1 MSGFLDRPA
10 PSPEIF
16 FRAVD
21 RLQLESYL
29 SALKQNNR
37 SLVLVSDHKAL
48 LDYYG
53 ELVVKRIHQEFPET
67 KLEVFVSQDT
77 EGLLERFN
85 AILNNLS
92 FSVATSPPPAG
103 RPDTIWFIQNAHAM
117 AEKDLQ
123 ILLKLI
129 ENFPGAGISTLL
141 IFDSSSHGNSS
152 FFSNSRINTWAL
164 TMPTPEQKAS
174 ALKQAR
180 QNGFEDIA
188 SELLNQLASS
198 EKKSTPPPALSQTPS
213 PKAGMAPRAEKSD
226 TSKKQVNQ
234 QPKKILP
241 WLIICGGLL
250 AISIGVSAVL
260 HPEFGE
266 KILSLFTPTKSKNL
280 TLVQAEDLSTKSE
293 NSEKSE
299 SATASAMPSLA
310 LKGLQW
316 LTELPDEQYVIEF
329 QTFETVEDAQKEIES
344 KDWLKRSYVVPV
356 RSEGSSDIKYLIV
369 DGPFRTAD
377 MAKKA
382 ASRMPN
388 ANDIVIENIAGLRG
402 YAGPAKTQP

>member
-67 KLEVFVSQDT
+67 KLEVFFSQDT

-198 EKKSTPPPALSQTPS
+198 EKKSTPPPAPSQTPS
-213 PKAGMAPRAEKSD
+213 QKAGQTPKAGK
-226 TSKKQVNQ
+226 
-234 QPKKILP
+234 PKKILP

-266 KILSLFTPTKSKNL
+266 KILSLFTPSKSKNL
-280 TLVQAEDLSTKSE
+280 TLVQAEDLSPKSE
-293 NSEKSE
+293 NTEKSA
-299 SATASAMPSLA
+299 SASAMPSLA
-310 LKGLQW
+310 LKGLKW

-356 RSEGSSDIKYLIV
+356 RSEGSTDIKYLIV

-402 YAGPAKTQP
+402 YAGPAKTKP

>member
-1 MSGFLDRPA
+1 M
-10 PSPEIF
+10 
-16 FRAVD
+16 
-21 RLQLESYL
+21 
-29 SALKQNNR
+29 
-37 SLVLVSDHKAL
+37 VSDHKAL

-67 KLEVFVSQDT
+67 KLEVFFSQDT

-198 EKKSTPPPALSQTPS
+198 EKKSTPPPAPSQTPS
-213 PKAGMAPRAEKSD
+213 PKAGMAPRAEKS
-226 TSKKQVNQ
+226 
-234 QPKKILP
+234 KKILT

-293 NSEKSE
+293 KTEKS
-299 SATASAMPSLA
+299 ASAMPSLA

-316 LTELPDEQYVIEF
+316 LTDLPDEQYVIEF

>member
-10 PSPEIF
+10 SSPEIF

-29 SALKQNNR
+29 GALKKNNQ

-67 KLEVFVSQDT
+67 KLEVFFSQDT

-92 FSVATSPPPAG
+92 FSVATSAPAIG
-103 RPDTIWFIQNAHAM
+103 RPDTIWFIQNANSM
-117 AEKDLQ
+117 EEKDLQ

-141 IFDSSSHGNSS
+141 IFNSSTCENSS
-152 FFSNSRINTWAL
+152 FFSNLRINTWAL

-188 SELLNQLASS
+188 NELLKQLSSS
-198 EKKSTPPPALSQTPS
+198 EKKSTPPPTQSQNNGKT
-213 PKAGMAPRAEKSD
+213 PKAQK
-226 TSKKQVNQ
+226 T
-234 QPKKILP
+234 KKILP

-260 HPEFGE
+260 HPEFG
-266 KILSLFTPTKSKNL
+266 KKMLSLLTPTKSKNL
-280 TLVQAEDLSTKSE
+280 TLVQAEA
-293 NSEKSE
+293 
-299 SATASAMPSLA
+299 SASASAMPSLA
-310 LKGLQW
+310 LKGLNW
-316 LTELPDEQYVIEF
+316 LAELPGEYFVIEF

-369 DGPFRTAD
+369 DGPFRTAE

-388 ANDIVIENIAGLRG
+388 ANDIVIENVAGLRG

>member
-180 QNGFEDIA
+180 QNGLEDIA
-188 SELLNQLASS
+188 NELLNQLAPS

-213 PKAGMAPRAEKSD
+213 PKAGMAPKAEKS
-226 TSKKQVNQ
+226 
-234 QPKKILP
+234 KKILP

-266 KILSLFTPTKSKNL
+266 KILSLFTPSKSKNH

-293 NSEKSE
+293 NTEKS
-299 SATASAMPSLA
+299 AIASAMPSLA

-388 ANDIVIENIAGLRG
+388 ANEIVIENIAGLRG
-402 YAGPAKTQP
+402 YAGSAKTQP

>member
-1 MSGFLDRPA
+1 
-10 PSPEIF
+10 
-16 FRAVD
+16 
-21 RLQLESYL
+21 
-29 SALKQNNR
+29 
-37 SLVLVSDHKAL
+37 
-48 LDYYG
+48 
-53 ELVVKRIHQEFPET
+53 
-67 KLEVFVSQDT
+67 
-77 EGLLERFN
+77 
-85 AILNNLS
+85 
-92 FSVATSPPPAG
+92 
-103 RPDTIWFIQNAHAM
+103 M

>member
-1 MSGFLDRPA
+1 MSGFLDRSA

-29 SALKQNNR
+29 GALKQHNQ
-37 SLVLVSDHKAL
+37 SLVLVSDHKVL

-53 ELVVKRIHQEFPET
+53 ELVAQRIHTELPDT
-67 KLEVFVSQDT
+67 KLEVFFSQDT

-92 FSVATSPPPAG
+92 FAVATSPPQKG
-103 RPDTIWFIQNAHAM
+103 RPDTIWFIQNANSM
-117 AEKDLQ
+117 EEKDLQ

-129 ENFPGAGISTLL
+129 ENFPGAGISALL
-141 IFDSSSHGNSS
+141 IFDSSTHGNSS
-152 FFSNSRINTWAL
+152 FFNNLRINTWAL

-174 ALKQAR
+174 VLKQAR

-188 SELLNQLASS
+188 NELLNQLSSS
-198 EKKSTPPPALSQTPS
+198 EKKSTPPPTLSQNAGKT
-213 PKAGMAPRAEKSD
+213 PKAQK
-226 TSKKQVNQ
+226 
-234 QPKKILP
+234 PKKILP
-241 WLIICGGLL
+241 WLIICSGLL

-260 HPEFGE
+260 HPEFG
-266 KILSLFTPTKSKNL
+266 KKMLSLLTPTKSKNL
-280 TLVQAEDLSTKSE
+280 TLVQAEDLSAKSE
-293 NSEKSE
+293 NTE
-299 SATASAMPSLA
+299 ASASASSMPTLA

-316 LTELPDEQYVIEF
+316 LTALPSEYYVIEF

-344 KDWLKRSYVVPV
+344 KDWLKRSNVVPV

-388 ANDIVIENIAGLRG
+388 ANDIVIENVAGLRG

>member
-1 MSGFLDRPA
+1 
-10 PSPEIF
+10 
-16 FRAVD
+16 
-21 RLQLESYL
+21 
-29 SALKQNNR
+29 
-37 SLVLVSDHKAL
+37 
-48 LDYYG
+48 
-53 ELVVKRIHQEFPET
+53 
-67 KLEVFVSQDT
+67 
-77 EGLLERFN
+77 LLERFN

-141 IFDSSSHGNSS
+141 IFDTSSHGHSS

-180 QNGFEDIA
+180 QHGFEDIA
-188 SELLNQLASS
+188 SELLSQLASS
-198 EKKSTPPPALSQTPS
+198 EKKSTPPPVLSQTPS
-213 PKAGMAPRAEKSD
+213 QKAGMAPRTEKSD

-234 QPKKILP
+234 QPKKLLP

-266 KILSLFTPTKSKNL
+266 EVLSLFSPSKSKNL
-280 TLVQAEDLSTKSE
+280 TIVQAEDLSTKSE
-293 NSEKSE
+293 KTEKSA
-299 SATASAMPSLA
+299 SASAMPSLA

-344 KDWLKRSYVVPV
+344 KDWLKRSFVVPV

-402 YAGPAKTQP
+402 YAGPAKTKP

>member
-67 KLEVFVSQDT
+67 KLEVFFSQDT

-198 EKKSTPPPALSQTPS
+198 EKKSTPPPAPSQTPS
-213 PKAGMAPRAEKSD
+213 PKAGMAPRAEKS
-226 TSKKQVNQ
+226 
-234 QPKKILP
+234 KKILT

-266 KILSLFTPTKSKNL
+266 EILRLFSPTKSKNL

-293 NSEKSE
+293 KTEKS
-299 SATASAMPSLA
+299 ASAMPSLA

-316 LTELPDEQYVIEF
+316 LTDLPDEQYVIEF

>member
-67 KLEVFVSQDT
+67 KLEVFFSQDT

-293 NSEKSE
+293 KTEKS
-299 SATASAMPSLA
+299 ASAMPSLA

-316 LTELPDEQYVIEF
+316 LTDLPDEQYVIEF

>member
-67 KLEVFVSQDT
+67 KLEVFFSQDT

-213 PKAGMAPRAEKSD
+213 PKAGMAPRAEKS
-226 TSKKQVNQ
+226 
-234 QPKKILP
+234 KKILT

-293 NSEKSE
+293 KTEKS
-299 SATASAMPSLA
+299 ASAMPSLA

-316 LTELPDEQYVIEF
+316 LTDLPDEQYVIEF

>member
-53 ELVVKRIHQEFPET
+53 ELVVKRIQQEFPET

-103 RPDTIWFIQNAHAM
+103 RPDTIWLIQNAHAM

-180 QNGFEDIA
+180 QNGLEDIA
-188 SELLNQLASS
+188 NELLNQLAPS
-198 EKKSTPPPALSQTPS
+198 ERKSTPTPTPTPALSQTPS
-213 PKAGMAPRAEKSD
+213 PKAGQTPKAGK
-226 TSKKQVNQ
+226 
-234 QPKKILP
+234 PKKILP

-266 KILSLFTPTKSKNL
+266 KILTLFTPSKSKNL
-280 TLVQAEDLSTKSE
+280 TVVQAEDLSTKSE
-293 NSEKSE
+293 NTEKS
-299 SATASAMPSLA
+299 AIASAMPSLA

>member
-67 KLEVFVSQDT
+67 KLEVFFSQDT

-198 EKKSTPPPALSQTPS
+198 EKKSTPPPAPSQTPS
-213 PKAGMAPRAEKSD
+213 PKASMAPRAEKS
-226 TSKKQVNQ
+226 
-234 QPKKILP
+234 KKILP

-280 TLVQAEDLSTKSE
+280 TLVQAEDLSSKSE

-299 SATASAMPSLA
+299 SESANATASAMPSLA

-356 RSEGSSDIKYLIV
+356 RSEGSTDIKYLIV

-402 YAGPAKTQP
+402 YAGPAKTKP

>member
-29 SALKQNNR
+29 GALKKNNQ

-67 KLEVFVSQDT
+67 KLEVFFSQDT

-92 FSVATSPPPAG
+92 FSVATSAPAIG
-103 RPDTIWFIQNAHAM
+103 RPDTIWFIQNANSM
-117 AEKDLQ
+117 EEKDLQ

-141 IFDSSSHGNSS
+141 IFNSSTCENSS
-152 FFSNSRINTWAL
+152 FFSNLRINTWAL

-188 SELLNQLASS
+188 NELLKQLSSS
-198 EKKSTPPPALSQTPS
+198 EKKSTPPPTQSQNNGKA
-213 PKAGMAPRAEKSD
+213 PKAQK
-226 TSKKQVNQ
+226 T
-234 QPKKILP
+234 KKILP

-260 HPEFGE
+260 HPEFG
-266 KILSLFTPTKSKNL
+266 KKMLSLLTPTKSKNL
-280 TLVQAEDLSTKSE
+280 TLVQAEA
-293 NSEKSE
+293 
-299 SATASAMPSLA
+299 SASASAMPSLA
-310 LKGLQW
+310 LKGLNW
-316 LTELPDEQYVIEF
+316 LAELPGEYFVIEF

-369 DGPFRTAD
+369 DGPFRTAE

-388 ANDIVIENIAGLRG
+388 ANDIVIENVAGLRG

>member
-67 KLEVFVSQDT
+67 KLEVFFSKDT

-92 FSVATSPPPAG
+92 FAVATSPPPQG

-180 QNGFEDIA
+180 QHGFEDMA
-188 SELLNQLASS
+188 NELLNQLAPS
-198 EKKSTPPPALSQTPS
+198 EKKSTPTPALSQTPS
-213 PKAGMAPRAEKSD
+213 PKAGQTPKAGK
-226 TSKKQVNQ
+226 
-234 QPKKILP
+234 PKKILP

-266 KILSLFTPTKSKNL
+266 KILTLFTPSKSKNL
-280 TLVQAEDLSTKSE
+280 TVVQAEDLSTKSANTE
-293 NSEKSE
+293 ATPSPSPST
-299 SATASAMPSLA
+299 SANAMPSLA

-329 QTFETVEDAQKEIES
+329 QTYETVEDAQKEIES

-356 RSEGSSDIKYLIV
+356 RSEGSSVVKFLIV

-388 ANDIVIENIAGLRG
+388 ANDIVIENVAGLRG

>member
-67 KLEVFVSQDT
+67 KLEVFFSKDT

-92 FSVATSPPPAG
+92 FAVATSPPPQG

-198 EKKSTPPPALSQTPS
+198 EKKSTPTPTPALSQTPS
-213 PKAGMAPRAEKSD
+213 PKAGQTPKAGK
-226 TSKKQVNQ
+226 
-234 QPKKILP
+234 PKKILP

-293 NSEKSE
+293 NTGKS
-299 SATASAMPSLA
+299 AIASAMPSLA

-388 ANDIVIENIAGLRG
+388 ANDIVIENVAGLRG